1 MTGFRFVLGAL
12 AVGTAV
18 WACGSSDGEGSSV
31 SPSADAQAAEDGSS
45 LPFEPDHD
53 AAANESDGGDPAIPQ
68 CTVGAP
74 EGERVVAT
82 TSGLVQGKEAGD
94 TIAFLGIPF
103 AAPPVGELR
112 FKAPAPPACWTDVR
126 PATDYGKKCAQTKV
140 VGGGVDGDE
149 DCLTLNV
156 WTPSLPT
163 AKNEK
168 LPVLMWMYGGANVF
182 GASNQ
187 QILSN
192 QYDGQKLADSQ
203 HAVVV
208 SFNYRVGAFGFLAHP
223 ALSAESDHKV
233 SGNYGLLDAIQA
245 LKWVRA
251 NIAKFS
257 GDPARVMFFG
267 ESAGAFNTCALVS
280 SPLAKGLFSAA
291 LMQSGTCEAPTMTYR
306 YGKGEE
312 VAKAV
317 KCDGAVNVAECLR
330 KAPVDALVALAPLEL
345 SAGPEKVDLGHYS
358 DLSFGTSVDGYVLPD
373 VPLKRIAAGLHN
385 PVPMVIGSNA
395 NEAEIFVQQGTL
407 LTCGDVTDR
416 LNANFDDK
424 SIVKKISDLY
434 PCSFLNPRRA
444 YVDGVSDMVF
454 TCASRRALRAIAQGG
469 KSAGYRYYFTH
480 TYQLGPEAILRAFHT
495 AEIPFV
501 FGTFSALG
509 YVPTSGETK
518 LSETMQS
525 YWSHFAATGSPTAP
539 AAPLWEAYVSSRDNA
554 IVLDT
559 TIESRDGIQSE
570 KCDFWDSLLPKTP

>member
-1 MTGFRFVLGAL
+1 MKRFSFVLGAAACAGL
-12 AVGTAV
+12 I
-18 WACGSSDGEGSSV
+18 WACGSADDGATSSSGS
-31 SPSADAQAAEDGSS
+31 
-45 LPFEPDHD
+45 LLD
-53 AAANESDGGDPAIPQ
+53 AATADDATASFVPDLDSTAGEVDGGDPAIPQ
-68 CTVGAP
+68 CAVGAA

-82 TSGLVQGKEAGD
+82 SSGLIQGKQAGD
-94 TIAFLGIPF
+94 TVAFLGVPF
-103 AAPPVGELR
+103 ASPPVGELR
-112 FKAPAPPACWTDVR
+112 FKPPAPPACWTDVR
-126 PATDYGKKCAQTKV
+126 PATDYGNKCAQTKV
-140 VGGGVDGDE
+140 VGSGVDGDE
-149 DCLTLNV
+149 DCLTLNI
-156 WTPSLPT
+156 WTPALPSEQS
-163 AKNEK
+163 EK

-257 GDPARVMFFG
+257 GDPSRVMFFG

-291 LMQSGTCEAPTMTYR
+291 LMQSGTCEAPTMEYR

-317 KCDGAVNVAECLR
+317 KCDGATNIAACLR
-330 KAPVDALVALAPLEL
+330 SASIEDLVALAPLEL

-358 DLSFGTSVDGYVLPD
+358 DLLFGTSVDGYVLPD

-416 LNANFDDK
+416 LNANFDDA

-434 PCSFLNPRRA
+434 PCSFLNPRRS

-454 TCASRRALRAIAQGG
+454 TCAARRALRAVAKGG
-469 KSAGYRYYFTH
+469 KAAGYRYYFKH
-480 TYQLGPEAILRAFHT
+480 TYQLGPEAVLRAFHT

-501 FGTFSALG
+501 FGTFSSLG
-509 YVPTSGETK
+509 YVPTPGESK
-518 LSETMQS
+518 LSETIQS
-525 YWSHFAATGSPTAP
+525 YWGHFAATGTPTA
-539 AAPLWEAYVSSRDNA
+539 AGAPLWEAYVASRDNA

-559 TIESRDGIQSE
+559 TIEATDGIQTE